1 MLKNRGLNY
10 CSGYPSSGP
19 CQMHVSQDALPECGR
34 IKVEGEDT
42 YNALSMLKA
51 YLSVITGQDHYP
63 TLRRV
68 TVTCMWLKPG

>member
-1 MLKNRGLNY
+1 MFKL
-10 CSGYPSSGP
+10 PSSGP

-51 YLSVITGQDHYP
+51 YLSVITGQYHYP
-63 TLRRV
+63 T
-68 TVTCMWLKPG
+68 